1 MNFCEWLQIKDK
13 KSYLALL
20 ETLDFEKPL
29 DEAAGGRFGQQQ
41 LRWRREIK
49 GERTYRV
56 FIGQQFIR
64 D

>member
-1 MNFCEWLQIKDK
+1 
-13 KSYLALL
+13 L

-41 LRWRREIK
+41 LGWRRETE
-49 GERTYRV
+49 GERTY
-56 FIGQQFIR
+56 QQFIG